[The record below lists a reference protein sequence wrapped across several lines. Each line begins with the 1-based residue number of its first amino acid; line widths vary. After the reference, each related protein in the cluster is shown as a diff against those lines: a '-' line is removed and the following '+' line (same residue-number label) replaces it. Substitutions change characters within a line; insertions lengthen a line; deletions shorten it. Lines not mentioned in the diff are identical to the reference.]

1 KPHLPSRPIALEKL
15 EIIYQ
20 KHQKLLANPAK
31 PYVTLKEAIHLYDLL
46 QFLLDRFQLIMPEY
60 EKLITI
66 LDELQFTINSAQK
79 ESIQKN
85 TTKDSALEISEI
97 MQDLEESLSH
107 S

>member
-1 KPHLPSRPIALEKL
+1 M
-15 EIIYQ
+15 
-20 KHQKLLANPAK
+20 
-31 PYVTLKEAIHLYDLL
+31 TLKEAIHLYDLL